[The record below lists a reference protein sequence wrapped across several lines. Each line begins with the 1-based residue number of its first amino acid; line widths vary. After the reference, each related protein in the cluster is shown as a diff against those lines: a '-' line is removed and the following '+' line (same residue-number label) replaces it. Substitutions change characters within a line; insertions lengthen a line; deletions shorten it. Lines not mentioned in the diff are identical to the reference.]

1 MANVALIVLD
11 TLRKESFDRHFEW
24 LPGVRFES
32 AWSAGG
38 WTVPAHGSLFTGQ
51 YPSETGVRTTA
62 EWLDYDEAVLA
73 ERLSDH
79 GVTTRAF
86 SANAY
91 VAPSF
96 DYDRGFE
103 TFDITW
109 RGRRRESDIFEWGE
123 FISENQGAGP
133 TRFLKAVA
141 ACAASDADTIAS
153 LKVGLQ
159 MKARDLGLSTFGG
172 YDDGAKEALEL
183 VESTTF
189 GDDEFLFLNLMEAH
203 SPYQPP
209 ADYRTVDTD
218 ESPGIDATVGD
229 GPETDPAD
237 IEQAYE
243 DSVRYLSDV
252 YQDIFATIAEDF
264 DYVIT
269 LGDHGE
275 CFGDYGVWAHNHGI
289 NPQLAHVPLCV
300 YRGQDEH
307 RTQHSTIGLVD
318 IHRTILDLL
327 SVPSNGTRGQNL
339 LDDPSS
345 QPRLVERFGLSE
357 NHIVNLESTGL
368 SDSEITDWDATLRG
382 VALPDGGYG
391 WETLSGFETVGTT
404 LDNSIVRERLATL
417 VEDLD
422 ERQVDRGT
430 TGELDPA
437 IQRRLERL
445 GYA

>member
-1 MANVALIVLD
+1 MTNVALVVLD
-11 TLRKESFDRHFEW
+11 TLRKSSFDRHFEW

-38 WTVPAHGSLFTGQ
+38 WTVPAHGSLLTGQ
-51 YPSETGVRTTA
+51 YPSEAGVRAKA

-86 SANAY
+86 STNAY

-103 TFDITW
+103 RFNITW
-109 RGRRRESDIFEWGE
+109 RGRRRESDMFDWGK
-123 FISENQGAGP
+123 FISENQEAGP
-133 TRFLKAVA
+133 TRFLKALYECV
-141 ACAASDADTIAS
+141 ASDVDTIAS
-153 LKVGLQ
+153 LKIGLK
-159 MKARDLGLSTFGG
+159 MKARDLGLSAFSG
-172 YDDGAKEALEL
+172 YDDGAKEALEF
-183 VESTTF
+183 VGSTPF

-203 SPYQPP
+203 SPYLPP
-209 ADYRTVDTD
+209 EDYRTVDAD

-229 GPETDPAD
+229 RPDTDPAD

-252 YQDIFATIAEDF
+252 YQDIFAAIAEDF

-289 NPQLAHVPLCV
+289 NPQLTNVPLCV
-300 YRGQDEH
+300 YRGRDEH
-307 RTQHSTIGLVD
+307 CTEDSTVGLID

-327 SVPSNGTRGQNL
+327 SVPPKGTRGQNL
-339 LDDPSS
+339 LDEPSS
-345 QPRLVERFGLSE
+345 QPRLVERFGLTK
-357 NHIVNLESTGL
+357 NHVANLESNGL
-368 SDSEITDWDATLRG
+368 SEEEISDWDATLRG

-391 WETLSGFETVGTT
+391 WETLSGFETVGTA
-404 LDNSIVRERLATL
+404 LDHSAVRERLETL
-417 VEDLD
+417 VENLD
-422 ERQVDRGT
+422 EQPVDSEK
-430 TGELDPA
+430 TGEVDPS